1 MCDCE
6 VAVEAVRYSLAEI
19 QDYKVNMVCI
29 QAGIQELPL
38 ELPPRTIN
46 LDISSNNVR
55 KTYIQTLLLPFEI
68 SF

>member
-46 LDISSNNVR
+46 LDMSNNNVR
-55 KTYIQTLLLPFEI
+55 KLEVF
-68 SF
+68 